1 MALLS
6 SFFSLLQKL
15 CNKDD
20 ARNLLNSGIVFYE
33 MISVLFGAKS
43 RCYRESFSF
52 RPRQFEG
59 FIIYGAL
66 TGFMMPLG
74 GQAVV
79 LRRLLLVEVHSC
91 ILMDTSNSEFF
102 FGAVAKSVD
111 CLPQCSAT
119 KRWTPQRHKMRV
131 Q

>member
-1 MALLS
+1 
-6 SFFSLLQKL
+6 
-15 CNKDD
+15 
-20 ARNLLNSGIVFYE
+20 

-102 FGAVAKSVD
+102 FGAMAKSVD
-111 CLPQCSAT
+111 CLP
-119 KRWTPQRHKMRV
+119 
-131 Q
+131 

>member
-1 MALLS
+1 M
-6 SFFSLLQKL
+6 
-15 CNKDD
+15 
-20 ARNLLNSGIVFYE
+20 LNSGTVFYE
-33 MISVLFGAKS
+33 MISVPFGAKS
-43 RCYRESFSF
+43 RRYRESFSF
-52 RPRQFEG
+52 RRRQFEG

-66 TGFMMPLG
+66 TAFMMPLG

-102 FGAVAKSVD
+102 LGTVAKSVD
-111 CLPQCSAT
+111 CLPQCDAA
-119 KRWTPQRHKMRV
+119 KRWMLQRHKTRV